1 MRAVVIIGP
10 GELELN
16 WTFLPS
22 FIGMNPLLKKELE
35 EALKPIIEGQAWTES
50 SIDQAHDLVLDF
62 LEKKFP
68 ALRGLRDYLEGLKF
82 VAEQ

>member
-1 MRAVVIIGP
+1 MRAVVAVAP

-22 FIGMNPLLKKELE
+22 FIGMNASLKKELE
-35 EALKPIIEGQAWTES
+35 VALKPLIEGQAWTES
-50 SIDQAHDLVLDF
+50 SLDQAHDAVLDF

-68 ALRGLRDYLEGLKF
+68 ALHGLRDYLEGLKYI
-82 VAEQ
+82 ADQ

>member
-1 MRAVVIIGP
+1 MRAVVAVAP

-22 FIGMNPLLKKELE
+22 FIGMNATLKKELE
-35 EALKPIIEGQAWTES
+35 EALKPLIEGQAWTES
-50 SIDQAHDLVLDF
+50 SLDQAHDAVLDF

-68 ALRGLRDYLEGLKF
+68 ALRGLRDYLEGLKYI
-82 VAEQ
+82 ADQ